1 MKRVIEGYSAA
12 APHLIDRFN
21 AVSSPD
27 LFKPMIDLLPLARAR
42 VVDIGAGPGRDAAW
56 LASMGHTVLA
66 VEPVKEFRDA
76 GMVAH
81 ALSKIE
87 WIDDRLPELIETK
100 QRGQFDLVVLCAV
113 WQHLD
118 ERQRLVAMHSLA
130 ELTTPGGLVI
140 MSLRHGP
147 GVPERTVYPI
157 VPERTVGL
165 ALREG
170 FTLLR
175 RVEAQSMQPTN
186 QRNGVHWTWL
196 AFQALGT
203 ELGTGQNSR

>member
-1 MKRVIEGYSAA
+1 MQQVIEAYAA
-12 APHLIDRFN
+12 AARELIDRFN

-76 GMVAH
+76 GMAAH
-81 ALSKIE
+81 SLSKIE

-100 QRGQFDLVVLCAV
+100 RRGQFELVVLCAV

-118 ERQRLVAMHSLA
+118 DRQRLVAMRSLA
-130 ELTTPGGLVI
+130 ELTTHGGLVI

-147 GVPERTVYPI
+147 AAPERTVYRI
-157 VPERTVGL
+157 VPDETVGV
-165 ALREG
+165 ALRER

-175 RVEAQSMQPTN
+175 RVEAESVQPAN
-186 QRNGVHWTWL
+186 RRNGVHWTWL
-196 AFQALGT
+196 AFARL
-203 ELGTGQNSR
+203 